1 MQKERDSLH
10 EFCVYDR
17 VPPEE
22 VPAVWED
29 EDATV
34 AKSRWVKVRKADGRT
49 KCRLVAQQLNDGSKM
64 DVYAAT
70 ASSVSARILVA
81 LAAARRRRGEK

>member
-1 MQKERDSLH
+1 MEKERSSLR

-17 VPPEE
+17 VPAEE

-29 EDATV
+29 ADATV
-34 AKSRWVKVRKADGRT
+34 VRSRWVKVLKADGRT
-49 KCRLVAQQLNDGSKM
+49 KCRLVAQQINDGSKM

-70 ASSVSARILVA
+70 ASSISARTLLV
-81 LAAARRRRGEK
+81 LAAARRRRNQN

>member
-1 MQKERDSLH
+1 MQKERDSLD

-17 VPPEE
+17 VPQER
-22 VPAVWED
+22 VPAVWAD

-34 AKSRWVKVRKADGRT
+34 VKSRWVKVRTTDGRI

-64 DVYAAT
+64 EVYAAT
-70 ASSVSARILVA
+70 AS
-81 LAAARRRRGEK
+81 